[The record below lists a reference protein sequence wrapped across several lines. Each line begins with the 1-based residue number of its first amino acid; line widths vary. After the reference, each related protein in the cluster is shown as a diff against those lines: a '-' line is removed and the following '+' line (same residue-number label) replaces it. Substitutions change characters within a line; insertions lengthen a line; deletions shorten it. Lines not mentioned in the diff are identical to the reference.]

1 MGDTN
6 KRTRT
11 EIAKRVRYEKRKM
24 LKIFEN
30 SETIQADLGT
40 ITPIIE
46 NVCWMKV
53 KLDDAR
59 EDIGEDGLIV
69 PYDNGGGQ
77 RGVREN
83 PAFKAYEALWK
94 SYSGGM
100 ATILDLLPE
109 ATAKEAAASA
119 ASAASAPSAPNALA
133 LVLERRKNA

>member
-30 SETIQADLGT
+30 SETIQVDLGT

-77 RGVREN
+77 SGVREN

-94 SYSGGM
+94 SYSAGM

-109 ATAKEAAASA
+109 ATAKEAVT
-119 ASAASAPSAPNALA
+119 SAPSAPNALA